1 MKTTPSKIVC
11 VGKNYLDHVK
21 EMGGEL
27 PADPLLFLKPPSALI
42 GPGQAIV
49 LPTLSTHVEHE
60 AEIGIVIGTRLRHAT
75 EAEAMRGIAGFVCLN
90 DVTARD
96 WQKKESQWAR
106 AKGFDT
112 FCAVG
117 DDIVGGLDWQSLEVI
132 GRVNGQVR
140 QHGKARDMQF
150 AIPFLLSHISQV
162 MTLEAGDLIA
172 TGTPAGVGRLN
183 PGDVVEVE
191 IPGVGVLR
199 NPVVAG

>member
-1 MKTTPSKIVC
+1 MKSTPSKIVC